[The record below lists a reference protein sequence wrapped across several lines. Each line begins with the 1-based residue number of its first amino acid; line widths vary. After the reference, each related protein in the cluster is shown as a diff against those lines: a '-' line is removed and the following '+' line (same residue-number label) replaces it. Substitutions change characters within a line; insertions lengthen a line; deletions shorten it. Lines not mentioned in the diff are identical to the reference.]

1 MQALRTAAARAA
13 SLQRLLPLLPRW
25 AQPALGGLSTGA
37 PCSGSATAAASP
49 RAADAAAAA
58 AHARR
63 LWGRAGSLLPAAA
76 AAAAARLPAAAAA
89 ACGGVGSASGASRG
103 ISVIVEHNNMDK
115 ALRRLKRKMIEEGI
129 TKELK
134 ERTHN
139 QKPSQLRVRT
149 CAARLAP
156 ACVQP

>member
-1 MQALRTAAARAA
+1 MQALRSAAARAA
-13 SLQRLLPLLPRW
+13 SLQRLLPTLPRW

-37 PCSGSATAAASP
+37 PCSAAAATAAAP
-49 RAADAAAAA
+49 PAADAAARA

-63 LWGRAGSLLPAAA
+63 LWGRAGSLLP
-76 AAAAARLPAAAAA
+76 PAAAAA
-89 ACGGVGSASGASRG
+89 MARLPGAAPCGAPGGVSRG

-149 CAARLAP
+149 CVHRS
-156 ACVQP
+156 QP